1 MWVGKMPLPKLR
13 EELDLLN
20 GPIQAD
26 GQPSWTLH
34 DPARNLF
41 FRIDWPTLE
50 ILQRWDLDDP
60 SHIAFEIS
68 NTSTL
73 KLEAEDVENVA
84 KFLIQHHLVQVNS
97 PENSKKLSALFHKL
111 EGTKLNWLLHHYLFF
126 RIPLVKP
133 DAWLTKWVHI
143 AKWFA
148 SSQFK
153 WLTAF
158 AFLFGM
164 TQVVK
169 RWDVFSAS
177 LVDTFN
183 LEGLLAYGIAIF
195 FVKLLHELGH
205 AFTAKQF
212 GCRVPT
218 MGLAFLVMWPVA
230 YTDTNE
236 TWRLTDRLQRLK
248 VASAGIATELVIA
261 VWCTLAWAILPNGNL
276 QSAAF
281 VLATTSWV
289 ATLAINASPFMRFD
303 GYFILMDALDL
314 PNLHGRSFALA
325 RWQLREFLFG
335 LGDEPP
341 ETFEKAKQLSLIFFA
356 WATWIYRLVLFL
368 GIALLVY
375 HFFFKLLGIFLFCV
389 EIIWFIAKPLN
400 SELSVWKQLWPR
412 IRQQRRSRQT
422 AVIAGIF
429 VALIALPWPG
439 RISVSGVLRPV
450 DVYPIYAPAGARI
463 DALPIQHGSPVSAGQ
478 AVIELYVPELNNRQ
492 KALQIRLDQQRLL
505 ASTALFDEAMRRNWQ
520 VAEQSLN
527 VTEAEL
533 EGVRAEQKQ
542 FIPVAPFDG
551 QFLFSQPD
559 MSEGQWVGKKEQLA
573 LIVSKTSQWRVETWI
588 DEEDV
593 ERLEVGQSVSF
604 QTDSATGSMLHL
616 SVAAIDKDASRLLP
630 KKELSSTFG
639 GHILTREKN
648 GQLTPERSVY
658 RVTFNVDQI
667 PSNMKSQSWRGHI
680 VIQANW
686 QIPIKKYIRHA
697 MSVFFRE
704 AGF

>member
-1 MWVGKMPLPKLR
+1 MHLPKLR

-20 GPIQAD
+20 GTQQAD
-26 GQPSWTLH
+26 GQPTWTLF
-34 DPARNLF
+34 DPVRNLF

-60 SHIAFEIS
+60 SLIASEIS

-73 KLEAEDVENVA
+73 KLDAEDVENVT
-84 KFLIQHHLVQVNS
+84 KFLIQHHLVQINS

-126 RIPLVKP
+126 RIPIIKP
-133 DAWLTKWVHI
+133 DTWLTKWVHI

-148 SSQFK
+148 SAQFK

-158 AFLFGM
+158 AFLFGIS
-164 TQVVK
+164 QVIR
-169 RWDVFSAS
+169 RWDVFSTS

-183 LEGLLAYGIAIF
+183 LEGLIAYGFAIF

-205 AFTAKQF
+205 AFTAKHF

-236 TWRLTDRLQRLK
+236 TWRLTDRMQRLK
-248 VASAGIATELVIA
+248 VASAGIATELIIA

-325 RWQLREFLFG
+325 RWKLREFLFG
-335 LGDEPP
+335 LGDDPP
-341 ETFEKAKQLSLIFFA
+341 ESFDKTKQLSLILFA

-412 IRQQRRSRQT
+412 IRRQRRSHHT
-422 AVIAGIF
+422 AVISGIF
-429 VALIALPWPG
+429 LILLALPWPG
-439 RISVSGVLRPV
+439 RISGSGVLRPI

-463 DALPIQHGSPVSAGQ
+463 DALPIQHGSQVSLGQ

-492 KALQIRLDQQRLL
+492 KALQLRLDQQRVL
-505 ASTALFDEAMRRNWQ
+505 ASTALFDDATRRNWQ

-533 EGVRAEQKQ
+533 AGVRAEQKQ
-542 FIPVAPFDG
+542 FVPVAPFDG
-551 QFLFSQPD
+551 HFLIAQPD
-559 MSEGQWVGKKEQLA
+559 ITVGQWVSKKEQLA
-573 LIVSKTSQWRVETWI
+573 LIVSNTTQWRVETWI

-593 ERLEVGQSVSF
+593 ARLAVGQSATFFS
-604 QTDSATGSMLHL
+604 DSATSAMLHL
-616 SVAAIDKDASRLLP
+616 SLVAIDKDASRVLP
-630 KKELSSTFG
+630 RKELSSSLG

-658 RVTFNVDQI
+658 RVIFNVEQI
-667 PSNMKSQSWRGHI
+667 PEDMMFQSWRGQVVVH
-680 VIQANW
+680 ANW
-686 QIPIKKYIRHA
+686 QIPIQKYIRHA
-697 MSVFFRE
+697 ASVFFRE